1 MKAIIE
7 NRRILVGL
15 TGGIACYKA
24 CEIESSNV
32 TSFFYLGASLAGTS
46 KVEAALNVLS
56 IA

>member
-24 CEIESSNV
+24 CELVSSLIQ
-32 TSFFYLGASLAGTS
+32 LGR
-46 KVEAALNVLS
+46 KCVWR
-56 IA
+56 